1 MSTRTMT
8 AALLAQ
14 FVVPLLFAVAVTA
27 CSSAK
32 GTCTNQTGTGTTTLG
47 TNVTESDCRGLCQ
60 EQLQRD
66 DCTWA
71 ETAGS
76 ARIVGR
82 SNSEPELLTRPSC

>member
-60 EQLQRD
+60 EQQLQRD
-66 DCTWA
+66 DCTWT

-82 SNSEPELLTRPSC
+82 SNSEPELLTRPS